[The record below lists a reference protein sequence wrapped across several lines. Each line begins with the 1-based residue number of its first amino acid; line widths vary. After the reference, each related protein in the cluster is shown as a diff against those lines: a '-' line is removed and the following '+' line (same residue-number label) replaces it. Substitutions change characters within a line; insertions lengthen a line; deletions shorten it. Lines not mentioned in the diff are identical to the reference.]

1 MWLVYLIQL
10 LDNVT
15 CVCGVLSVFLGI
27 ALLIS
32 FVLET
37 SARVEMGRSFGI
49 YKESD
54 YLGFKKLRKWSLGL
68 FIPCIMIATFVPSS
82 KQAVQILTVGST
94 IEYVKG
100 NDKLKELPD
109 KMVDCLDKF
118 IDDYLNEDNE
128 DNEQES
134 GK

>member
-10 LDNVT
+10 LDSVT
-15 CVCGVLSVFLGI
+15 CLCGVLSVFLCM
-27 ALLIS
+27 ALFIT
-32 FVLET
+32 FYFEV
-37 SARVEMGRSFGI
+37 SAKAEMRRSYGC
-49 YKESD
+49 YTESD

-94 IEYVKG
+94 IDYVQG

-128 DNEQES
+128 QES
-134 GK
+134 EK